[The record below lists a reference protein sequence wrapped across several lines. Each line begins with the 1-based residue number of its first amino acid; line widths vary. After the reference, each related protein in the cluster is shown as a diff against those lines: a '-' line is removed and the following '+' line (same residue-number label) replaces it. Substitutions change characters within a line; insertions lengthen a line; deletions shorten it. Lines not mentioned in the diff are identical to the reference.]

1 MLHEQDATVIK
12 TVFGEDVLEKMNQVF
27 GENEVKFDLNL
38 GGRKLIDPDDYTA
51 KLNEIRGA
59 GIEIG
64 VKEIAK
70 IAGVTL
76 NEGEKKPELVAAK
89 IKDAIKA
96 QLEEQYKNPKP
107 TEELERAMQ
116 SALDWKTKYES
127 MTQTYESVLSEK
139 EQLALTLDEKIK
151 RMEEEAENT
160 MIMASIP
167 KSVQIQT
174 EYALTLVKAGVVA
187 DKDEDG
193 NTVYRDRKTGKMYID
208 GASRPLTL
216 EDTLK
221 VFFEKAGLVNNVD
234 GGRQQIIKRNNALG
248 LTSEA
253 AFKKLKDEGIDPMS
267 QEGLKRYTEYTKK

>member
-12 TVFGEDVLEKMNQVF
+12 TVFGEGVLEQMNKVF

-38 GGRKLIDPDDYTA
+38 GGRKLIDPDEYA
-51 KLNEIRGA
+51 SKLNEIRGA

-70 IAGVTL
+70 LAGITL
-76 NEGEKKPELVAAK
+76 NEGEKKPEVVAAK
-89 IKDAIKA
+89 IKDSIKT

-107 TEELERAMQ
+107 TEELERVMQ
-116 SALDWKTKYES
+116 SALDWKTKYEGLA
-127 MTQTYESVLSEK
+127 QTHEAVLTEK

-151 RMEEEAENT
+151 RMEEESENT

-216 EDTLK
+216 DDTLK
-221 VFFEKAGLVNNVD
+221 VFFEKAGLVPNA
-234 GGRQQIIKRNNALG
+234 GGGAQQNQKPNNALG

-253 AFKKLKDEGIDPMS
+253 AFKKIKDAGIDPMS
-267 QEGLKRYTEYTKK
+267 QEGLKLYNEYTKK